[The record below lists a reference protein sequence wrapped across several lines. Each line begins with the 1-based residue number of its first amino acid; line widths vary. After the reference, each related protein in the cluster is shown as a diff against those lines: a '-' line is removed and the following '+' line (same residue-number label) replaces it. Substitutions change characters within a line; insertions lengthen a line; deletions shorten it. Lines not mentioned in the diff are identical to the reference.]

1 MSDTDIASDAV
12 ERLEHADRIEAA
24 AGLSGLTSP
33 GFDRRSFLR
42 RTAMTG
48 VAAGSVSTLLAAC
61 GSSASSSSG
70 SSSIFGSHPEY
81 KFVVVNH
88 VTTNSF
94 FVPTQ
99 YGIQDASKL
108 LGTSYEWT
116 GSESENIDQMVN
128 AINTAVS
135 SGAHGIA
142 VSLISK
148 TAFNVPIEN
157 ALKAGIP
164 VVAYNADAPSPPNQR
179 LAYIGQDLK
188 LAGELMGKRIVAAV
202 KEGDVVIFTA
212 NAGSANLQPR
222 LEGAEKAIKESGAPI
237 KLTTIVTGSLESGE
251 KTAIEAYWTGHP
263 TTKGMYAV
271 DGGDTAELAGV
282 MQKLGLA
289 AKGVK
294 AGGFDLTEKTQKLLH
309 EGYIEFTIDQ
319 QPYLQGFLPILQLFL
334 WQVSGSLTGPAEV
347 DTGLKFINKE
357 TVDPYVSSKSRFEG
371 TSSEAKVVPIPAG
384 TAA

>member
-1 MSDTDIASDAV
+1 MPDTDQASEAL
-12 ERLEHADRIEAA
+12 ERLDHLDSKEAR
-24 AGLSGLTSP
+24 P

-42 RTAMTG
+42 RSALTG
-48 VAAGSVSTLLAAC
+48 IAAGSVGTLLGAC

-70 SSSIFGSHPEY
+70 ATAVFGSAPTY
-81 KFVVVNH
+81 KFVFVNH

-99 YGIQDASKL
+99 YGIQDACKL
-108 LGTSYEWT
+108 LGCSYEWT

-135 SGAHGIA
+135 SGADGIA

-164 VVAYNADAPSPPNQR
+164 VIAYNADAPSPPNKR
-179 LAYIGQDLK
+179 LSYVGQDLK
-188 LAGELMGKRIVAAV
+188 RAGELMGERIVAAV
-202 KEGDVVIFTA
+202 GSGDVVIFTA

-222 LEGAEKAIKESGAPI
+222 LEGAEIAIKASGAPI

-263 TTKGMYAV
+263 ETKGMYAV

-282 MQKLGLA
+282 MQKLGLN

-319 QPYLQGFLPILQLFL
+319 QPYLQGFLPILQLFQ
-334 WQVSGSLTGPAEV
+334 WHDSGSLTGPAEV

-357 TVDPYVSSKSRFEG
+357 TVTPYVNSKSRYEG
-371 TSSEAKVVPIPAG
+371 TSSEVKVIAIAAG
-384 TAA
+384 TPA

>member
-1 MSDTDIASDAV
+1 MADTDQAQGAV
-12 ERLEHADRIEAA
+12 EVLDYLDREDVGRGGI
-24 AGLSGLTSP
+24 
-33 GFDRRSFLR
+33 DRRASLR
-42 RTAMTG
+42 RTALTG
-48 VAAGSVSTLLAAC
+48 MAAGSASAILTAC
-61 GSSASSSSG
+61 GSSASSGSSG
-70 SSSIFGSHPEY
+70 GGGSASIFGSHPSY

-99 YGIQDASKL
+99 YGIADACKL
-108 LGTSYEWT
+108 LGCSYEWT

-135 SGAHGIA
+135 SGADGIA

-164 VVAYNADAPSPPNQR
+164 VVAYNADAPSPPNKR

-212 NAGSANLQPR
+212 SAGSANLQPR
-222 LEGAEKAIKESGAPI
+222 LEGAETAIKASGAPI
-237 KLTTIVTGSLESGE
+237 KLSTIVTGSLESGE

-282 MQKLGLA
+282 MQKLGLT
-289 AKGVK
+289 AKGIK

-347 DTGLKFINKE
+347 DTGLKIINKN
-357 TVDPYVSSKSRFEG
+357 TVTPYVNS
-371 TSSEAKVVPIPAG
+371 
-384 TAA
+384 

>member
-1 MSDTDIASDAV
+1 MSDSDLVLDAV
-12 ERLEHADRIEAA
+12 ERLEHSERQVGSHST
-24 AGLSGLTSP
+24 GLAP

-42 RTAMTG
+42 RTALTG
-48 VAAGSVSTLLAAC
+48 AAVGSVSALLEAC
-61 GSSASSSSG
+61 GSSASSSGGNSAAV
-70 SSSIFGSHPEY
+70 FGSHPEY
-81 KFVVVNH
+81 KFVFVNH

-94 FVPTQ
+94 FTPTQ
-99 YGIQDASKL
+99 YGIADACKL
-108 LGTSYEWT
+108 LGSSYEWT
-116 GSESENIDQMVN
+116 GSESENINQMVN

-135 SGAHGIA
+135 SGAKGIA

-164 VVAYNADAPSPPNQR
+164 VVAYNADAPSPPNKR

-202 KEGDVVIFTA
+202 GTGEVVIFTA

-282 MQKLGLA
+282 MQKLGLT

-319 QPYLQGFLPILQLFL
+319 QPYLQGFLPALQLFL

-347 DTGLKFINKE
+347 DTGLKFIDKE
-357 TVDPYVSSKSRFEG
+357 TVAPYINSKSRFEG
-371 TSSEAKVVPIPAG
+371 TSSEPKVVPIPAG

>member
-1 MSDTDIASDAV
+1 MSDSDLALEAV
-12 ERLEHADRIEAA
+12 QRLEHADPSTGERA
-24 AGLSGLTSP
+24 P
-33 GFDRRSFLR
+33 GFDRRAFLR
-42 RTAMTG
+42 RTALTG
-48 VAAGSVSTLLAAC
+48 AAVGSVSALLEAC
-61 GSSASSSSG
+61 GSSASSSSSGG
-70 SSSIFGSHPEY
+70 SNSSAVFGSHPSY

-99 YGIQDASKL
+99 YGIADACKL
-108 LGTSYEWT
+108 LGCSYEWT
-116 GSESENIDQMVN
+116 GSESENIGQMVN
-128 AINTAVS
+128 AINTAIS
-135 SGAHGIA
+135 SGAKGIA

-164 VVAYNADAPSPPNQR
+164 VVGYNADAPSPPNKR

-202 KEGDVVIFTA
+202 GSGDVVIFTA

-251 KTAIEAYWTGHP
+251 KSAIEAYWTGHP

-282 MQKLGLA
+282 MQKLGLT
-289 AKGVK
+289 AKGVH

-319 QPYLQGFLPILQLFL
+319 QPYLQGFLPVLQLFL

-347 DTGLKFINKE
+347 DTGLKFIDKE
-357 TVDPYVSSKSRFEG
+357 TVTPYVNSKSRFEG